1 MPMSQKDLIQ
11 HALEGAMDYPTYRDT
26 VAAQAREGRT
36 SGPEQTES
44 LIHYTKLNHQ
54 RMKRWDRTFR
64 LGEDLKV
71 ALDQGVE
78 AIWLVFT
85 ETWCGDAAPILPIME
100 ALASYCPGLSLKI
113 AYRDQH
119 LELMEH
125 YRTDGA
131 LAIPKLLVL
140 NREGTEVTDSWGPRP
155 EPLMDQV
162 RAFKA
167 AHGKLTPEFRESL
180 QRWYNKDKGQ
190 AAAAELAALLTLKDV
205 GNGALL

>member
-1 MPMSQKDLIQ
+1 
-11 HALEGAMDYPTYRDT
+11 MDYPTYRDR
-26 VAAQAREGRT
+26 VAAQAREGKT
-36 SGPEQTES
+36 SGPEQSES

-64 LGEDLKV
+64 LGDDLKEM
-71 ALDQGVE
+71 LDQGADG
-78 AIWLVFT
+78 AIWLVLT

-100 ALASYCPGLSLKI
+100 AIATHCPGLSLKI
-113 AYRDQH
+113 AYRDDH
-119 LELMEH
+119 PELMEH

-140 NREGTEVTDSWGPRP
+140 DAENLEVTASWGPRP
-155 EPLMDQV
+155 EPLMEQV

-167 AHGKLTPEFRESL
+167 RHGKLTPEFRESL

-190 AAAAELAALLTLKDV
+190 AAAAELSALLTLKDV